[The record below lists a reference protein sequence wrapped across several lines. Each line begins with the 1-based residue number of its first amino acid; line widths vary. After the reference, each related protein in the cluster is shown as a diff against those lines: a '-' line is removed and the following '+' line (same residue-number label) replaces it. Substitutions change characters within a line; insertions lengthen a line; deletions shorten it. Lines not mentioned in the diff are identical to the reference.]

1 MIKKLKSSEIKLPS
15 NKKFGYFFSAIFL
28 IVATYFLY
36 TSSKAVGYVLVIIAL
51 FFFITTLIKAK
62 LLLPLNKFW
71 MQFGLL
77 LGMIISPIVLGIIFF
92 GLLTPY
98 GVIMRIMG
106 RDELRLKIIKTN
118 SNWKLRSMKSPQ
130 TNFKQQF

>member
-1 MIKKLKSSEIKLPS
+1 M
-15 NKKFGYFFSAIFL
+15 
-28 IVATYFLY
+28 
-36 TSSKAVGYVLVIIAL
+36 GYVMVVIAL

-62 LLLPLNKFW
+62 LLLPLNKLW

-118 SNWKLRSMKSPQ
+118 SNWKLRSIKLPQ

>member
-1 MIKKLKSSEIKLPS
+1 MKLSDIELPS
-15 NKKFGYFFSAIFL
+15 NKKFGFFCTFVFAILAF
-28 IVATYFLY
+28 YFLFID
-36 TSSKAVGYVLVIIAL
+36 SILWAQALAILAVL
-51 FFFITTLIKAK
+51 FLLITVTIPQV
-62 LLLPLNKFW
+62 LLPLNKLW
-71 MQFGLL
+71 MRFGLL

-118 SNWKLRSMKSPQ
+118 SNWKLRSIKLPQ